1 MAFTKAW
8 IISPQI
14 ITQLY
19 NNYKMKIKKL
29 GASKTLLQFP
39 EHEIFVSYETP
50 VAARLKNGDCIRTS
64 KNWSKTTQKHITQY
78 LSGLNAKSVDQSVLD
93 NLLGA

>member
-1 MAFTKAW
+1 
-8 IISPQI
+8 
-14 ITQLY
+14 
-19 NNYKMKIKKL
+19 MKIKKL
-29 GASKTLLQFP
+29 GASKTLLSFP
-39 EHEIFVSYETP
+39 DKKIEIFISYDTP

-64 KNWSKTTQKHITQY
+64 KNWSRTTQKHITQY

>member
-1 MAFTKAW
+1 
-8 IISPQI
+8 
-14 ITQLY
+14 
-19 NNYKMKIKKL
+19 MKIKKL

-50 VAARLKNGDCIRTS
+50 VAARLKNGDCIRTN
-64 KNWSKTTQKHITQY
+64 KNWSRTTQKQITQY
-78 LSGLNAKSVDQSVLD
+78 FSWVKDKSKIKNVSQSYLD

>member
-1 MAFTKAW
+1 
-8 IISPQI
+8 
-14 ITQLY
+14 
-19 NNYKMKIKKL
+19 MKLKQL
-29 GASKTLLQFP
+29 GANKTLLILKNGVQVFL
-39 EHEIFVSYETP
+39 SYETP

-64 KNWSKTTQKHITQY
+64 KNWSRTTQKHITQY

>member
-1 MAFTKAW
+1 
-8 IISPQI
+8 
-14 ITQLY
+14 
-19 NNYKMKIKKL
+19 MKIKKL

-50 VAARLKNGDCIRTS
+50 VAARLENYEYVRTNQS
-64 KNWSKTTQKHITQY
+64 WSRTTSKHITQW
-78 LSGLNAKSVDQSVLD
+78 LEGVKAKTVEQSFLD